1 MPKSTTI
8 PKDLP
13 KLPRLPSGAL
23 KIKIW
28 NKETGEEF
36 ERWPIDARQML
47 ASGYY
52 TTANPE
58 APAETTASIAGVP
71 EPEDEEPVKD
81 PMPHVTAAAELAGK
95 EHSPGVPL
103 RATPAEP
110 EADAPAKPK
119 APVRKSQKGKEAGE

>member
-1 MPKSTTI
+1 MPKSTVI

-52 TTANPE
+52 TTTNPE
-58 APAETTASIAGVP
+58 VPEETTASSVGVP

-81 PMPHVTAAAELAGK
+81 PMPHVTAAAEASGK

-103 RATPAEP
+103 RATPAE
-110 EADAPAKPK
+110 APPKPK
-119 APVRKSQKGKEAGE
+119 APARKSQKSKEAGE